1 MPHLD
6 ALHLQVAVV
15 WCPVL
20 LLVLHRVL
28 PLLLVVALVDAPPV
42 LLRLLQDL
50 ALQVLDRRVHAEEEV
65 TEEEDA
71 IDEAAAAGR
80 LKDV

>member
-1 MPHLD
+1 MNASHLD

-50 ALQVLDRRVHAEEEV
+50 ALQVLD
-65 TEEEDA
+65 
-71 IDEAAAAGR
+71 
-80 LKDV
+80 